1 MLYAKPPVCTSS
13 TELVNRNDAEQNRSH
28 EKYKLQYHRRHPNP
42 FQRVKRNR
50 VETKII
56 GKTHWTA
63 HHVEKDLRDEEFLIR
78 NAGFSKVIEISGP
91 RALQRI
97 RCALTDEWED
107 NGLLKAYKQD
117 MKDRYGEGRK
127 SKAWMPRESCLPERL
142 YPDVWITDKAI
153 KELKEQCEDKPWLI
167 WVSYVGPHE
176 PFDTPKRWSK
186 REIGGVL
193 PEPINTENWI
203 EELDNTIELK
213 KNHLKWHNRFTQK
226 EAKYF
231 RQDYARNIMM
241 CLTIKL
247 EIIKALKERKDI
259 DKTDIVITSDHGEML
274 GDYNMLYKSTFLEPS
289 IRTPM
294 IICKLNNEE
303 GDKESVDAPVSSTEI
318 LRDAIANIQE
328 GKEELYKVCRRKYK
342 DKRKVIVEYGNERC
356 FIRGRK
362 N

>member
-1 MLYAKPPVCTSS
+1 MRGDWYAADNKFIDLPVLGELSQKGAIFNRCYTPSPQCVPARLS
-13 TELVNRNDAEQNRSH
+13 WLTGLMPSKIGVTKNLNCSITEDIPTLFKGLKEIGI
-28 EKYKLQYHRRHPNP
+28 
-42 FQRVKRNR
+42 
-50 VETKII
+50 ETKII

-63 HHVEKDLRDEEFLIR
+63 HHMEKDLRDEEFLIR
-78 NAGFSKVIEISGP
+78 NAGFNKVIEVAGP

-117 MKDRYGEGRK
+117 MKDRYGEGRT

-193 PEPINTENWI
+193 PEPIKTKDWI
-203 EELDNTIELK
+203 RKLDNSVELK
-213 KNHLKWHNRFTQK
+213 KNHLKWHNRFNQE
-226 EAKYF
+226 EASQF

-241 CLTIKL
+241 LDEQVGK
-247 EIIKALKERKDI
+247 IIKTLKERGDI

-274 GDYNMLYKSTFLEPS
+274 GDYSMLYKSTFLEPS

-294 IICKLNNEE
+294 IICKLNHED
-303 GDKESVDAPVSSTEI
+303 GKSESIDAPISSTEI
-318 LRDAIANIQE
+318 LRDAITNIQ
-328 GKEELYKVCRRKYK
+328 KA
-342 DKRKVIVEYGNERC
+342 
-356 FIRGRK
+356 K
-362 N
+362 NRS